1 MRSSRSERACH
12 TDRTF
17 AVPIRRWLGSVCGR
31 WRRVAGATPRTGAA
45 AQALWGSRS
54 WCCRTSA
61 SPHLTWVLAGVGDG
75 EEIAGRTQRHAR
87 LLVVVAHVVVEL
99 ALDLPVHGD
108 RRDAVVDDE
117 MLLDR
122 SRGLKN
128 TDSAR
133 R

>member
-1 MRSSRSERACH
+1 
-12 TDRTF
+12 
-17 AVPIRRWLGSVCGR
+17 
-31 WRRVAGATPRTGAA
+31 
-45 AQALWGSRS
+45 
-54 WCCRTSA
+54 
-61 SPHLTWVLAGVGDG
+61 VLVGVGDG
-75 EEIAGRTQRHAR
+75 EEIAGRTQRHAL

-99 ALDLPVHGD
+99 ALDLPVHDD

-128 TDSAR
+128 TAAR